1 MTDNDSCSSQADPA
15 GSLDSEL
22 TTENRPDEPK
32 TAPVVL
38 SQKQRRAI
46 LKRQRRKR
54 KRQALAQTR
63 RPDLLQNEDN
73 QTGGEEDENIEEEQG
88 ERLHLE
94 WLERE
99 RIAQEEFRL
108 KREKEEA
115 AQKRKEEEENR
126 IREEWEEQQKKE
138 KEEREQ
144 KDLERKER
152 EEAVQKMLDQAEMQL
167 ENGGPWKNPDA
178 PKDYGTE
185 KDKANCPF
193 FLKTGACRFGDR
205 CSRKHEHQSS
215 STTLMVRGMFVT
227 FGMEQI
233 RRDDYDTDASL
244 EYSEEEFHQQFLEF
258 FEDALPEFR
267 NAGRVVQFK
276 VSCNFELHLRG
287 NVYVQYD
294 TEEECKEAFMMFN
307 GRWYAGRQLQC
318 EFSPVTRWKTAI
330 CGLFDRQKCPK
341 GKHCNFLHVFRNP
354 GNEFWEADRD
364 LHMSPDRSGGGFSS
378 RHYGSRDGMWSQR
391 GSSPDRSQRRRTDRR
406 SHSRERLNYSKRRS
420 RSWERRSRSRE
431 RRSRSQERRSRSR
444 ERQSRSREGRS
455 RSREERN
462 RSRERRSRSR
472 ERYNQYRKRQ
482 SHSRTRERRMSQQSS
497 LKRQRSEREQSKRSK
512 SRSQSKDKECSL
524 AEKSTKSDSPEI
536 VSKNGSDKSRRH
548 HRKSESPENAE
559 TTVRD
564 TAPHRHKH
572 SKKSRKKKSKK
583 KHKRKKSKSRSP
595 ASSAGSD
602 PEESGNEDRDV
613 TPSETVEV
621 STEAPA
627 VSSST
632 CSPVD
637 TAQIQTLEQCQREEE
652 IHVVLLNSQISQQS
666 GSIT

>member
-22 TTENRPDEPK
+22 TTENRSDEPK

-38 SQKQRRAI
+38 SQKQRRAL
-46 LKRQRRKR
+46 LKRERRKR

-63 RPDLLQNEDN
+63 GTDLSQNEDN
-73 QTGGEEDENIEEEQG
+73 QTGEEEDEKIGEEQG
-88 ERLHLE
+88 ERLHQE

-115 AQKRKEEEENR
+115 AQKRKEEEEKR
-126 IREEWEEQQKKE
+126 IREEWEEHQRKD
-138 KEEREQ
+138 KEEQEQ
-144 KDLERKER
+144 KDQERKER

-244 EYSEEEFHQQFLEF
+244 EYSEEEVHQQFLEF
-258 FEDALPEFR
+258 FEDVLPEFR

-294 TEEECKEAFMMFN
+294 TEEQCKEAFMMFN
-307 GRWYAGRQLQC
+307 GRWYAGRQLRC

-364 LHMSPDRSGGGFSS
+364 LHMSPDRGGGGFSS
-378 RHYGSRDGMWSQR
+378 RHFGSRDGMWSQR
-391 GSSPDRSQRRRTDRR
+391 GNSPDRSQRRRTDRR
-406 SHSRERLNYSKRRS
+406 SHSRERFNYSKRRS
-420 RSWERRSRSRE
+420 RSRERRSRSRE
-431 RRSRSQERRSRSR
+431 RRSRS
-444 ERQSRSREGRS
+444 REGR
-455 RSREERN
+455 N
-462 RSRERRSRSR
+462 HSRERRSRSR
-472 ERYNQYRKRQ
+472 ERYNQNRKRQ
-482 SHSRTRERRMSQQSS
+482 SHSRTRERRMSQQSL
-497 LKRQRSEREQSKRSK
+497 LKRQRSEREQSKRSR
-512 SRSQSKDKECSL
+512 SRSQSKDKECTL
-524 AEKSTKSDSPEI
+524 AEKRTKSDSPEI
-536 VSKNGSDKSRRH
+536 VSKNGSVKSHRH
-548 HRKSESPENAE
+548 HRKSKSPENTE
-559 TTVRD
+559 TDRTI
-564 TAPHRHKH
+564 APHRHKH
-572 SKKSRKKKSKK
+572 SKKSKKKSKK

-595 ASSAGSD
+595 SSSAGSD
-602 PEESGNEDRDV
+602 PEDPGNEERDV
-613 TPSETVEV
+613 TPSEKVEV

-627 VSSST
+627 VASST
-632 CSPVD
+632 CSPED
-637 TAQIQTLEQCQREEE
+637 TAEIQTLEQCQREDE
-652 IHVVLLNSQISQQS
+652 IHVVLLDSVNSQISQQS